1 MIGTL
6 KTELDCNNSEAES
19 GDDHI
24 HGVSARRLLRS
35 NYRSVQSRI
44 LEEREE
50 IYKADSNRFDIIIN
64 QLDSLHQQV
73 QKPREQV
80 TDAETLLNIASS
92 MVTSVKAEN
101 KEGITVSD
109 FVSCL
114 LRDFGQESGTSS
126 SSRGDKTSIAWK
138 DIGVLVAHAF
148 GSTCGCSTMIGAMNT
163 EIKQRKA
170 VVCRKRVRPTENAC
184 PEELD
189 DTVKKERTDTDK
201 NMSTMFNIM
210 KKNRRV
216 RLENLVFNRNS
227 FSQTVENLF
236 ALSFLVKDG
245 RAEIKVDKKGCQL
258 VCKILS
264 PRNAPVANAVA
275 SGEVAYNHFVFRLD
289 FKDWKLMA
297 SSVGVGEELMPH
309 RNAYLSSSCQ
319 PDRVDEESQ
328 ELGPT
333 TPIRKLSRNRG
344 LVLHEE
350 STVEDPTEI
359 DNAEARAAAIRKGKW
374 KLTS

>member
-1 MIGTL
+1 MVRTL
-6 KTELDCNNSEAES
+6 KDESVGNGEAES
-19 GDDHI
+19 SESDGTD
-24 HGVSARRLLRS
+24 ARRLLRS
-35 NYRSVQSRI
+35 SYRSVQSRI
-44 LEEREE
+44 LDEREE
-50 IYKADSNRFDIIIN
+50 ISNADTTNFDIIIN

-80 TDAETLLNIASS
+80 TDAETLLDIASA
-92 MVTSVKAEN
+92 MLTSVQAEN

-114 LRDFGQESGTSS
+114 LRDFGQESGSNSRSGHTSMAWTDIGLAVSHVFSS
-126 SSRGDKTSIAWK
+126 S
-138 DIGVLVAHAF
+138 
-148 GSTCGCSTMIGAMNT
+148 CGCSTMIGAMNT
-163 EIKQRKA
+163 QVKQRKA
-170 VVCRKRVRPTENAC
+170 VVGRKRVRPTENVC

-189 DTVKKERTDTDK
+189 DKAKKEGTNTDK
-201 NMSTMFNIM
+201 NMLTMFNIM

-227 FSQTVENLF
+227 FAQTVENLF

-245 RAEIKVDKKGCQL
+245 RAEIKVDEKGCHL
-258 VCKILS
+258 VL

-275 SGEVAYNHFVFRLD
+275 SGKVTYGHFVFRFD

-309 RNAYLSSSCQ
+309 RNDIQLSSGCQ
-319 PDRVDEESQ
+319 LDHVDGESQ
-328 ELGPT
+328 EYAPT

-344 LVLHEE
+344 LVSHEE
-350 STVEDPTEI
+350 SVVEDSPQN

-374 KLTS
+374 KLR

>member
-1 MIGTL
+1 MMGTL

-50 IYKADSNRFDIIIN
+50 MYKADSNKFDIIFN

-80 TDAETLLNIASS
+80 ADAETLLNIAST

-114 LRDFGQESGTSS
+114 LRDFGQESGTCS
-126 SSRGDKTSIAWK
+126 SSRGGKTSIAWT
-138 DIGVLVAHAF
+138 DIGVAFAHAF

-227 FSQTVENLF
+227 FAQTVENLF

-245 RAEIKVDKKGCQL
+245 RAEIKVDEKGCHL
-258 VCKILS
+258 VS

-309 RNAYLSSSCQ
+309 RNDVHLSSSCQ
-319 PDRVDEESQ
+319 PDQVDEESQ

-333 TPIRKLSRNRG
+333 TPIRKLSRKRG

-350 STVEDPTEI
+350 STVEDSTEI